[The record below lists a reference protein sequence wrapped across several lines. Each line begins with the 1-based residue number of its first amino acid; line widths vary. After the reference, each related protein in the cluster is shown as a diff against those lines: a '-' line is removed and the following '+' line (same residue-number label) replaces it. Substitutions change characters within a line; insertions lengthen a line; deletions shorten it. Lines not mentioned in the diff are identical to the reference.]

1 MAPTIEGLVE
11 LPQIGPL
18 DVRVR
23 LEDVTMQ
30 DAASVTIAETNL
42 SSVQLR
48 AKFSLEVSDS
58 AIRPSRTYALTARAR
73 RPGESIPTAGTV
85 AIHSWTPAD
94 PAPHTLQ
101 LRAFH
106 SSRGDAQ

>member
-58 AIRPSRTYALTARAR
+58 AIRPSR